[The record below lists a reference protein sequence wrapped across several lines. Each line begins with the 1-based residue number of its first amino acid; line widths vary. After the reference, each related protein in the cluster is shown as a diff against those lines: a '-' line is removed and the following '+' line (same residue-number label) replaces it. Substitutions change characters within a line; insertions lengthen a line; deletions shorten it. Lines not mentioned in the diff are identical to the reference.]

1 MAKLLNGING
11 PISGK
16 VGAVVGYTWKGKA
29 VIRSLPKKR
38 TRPLSPLQLQQ
49 HAKFALINKF
59 LNPLL
64 SLLNLTFSTVAV
76 QMSGFSKAFSYN
88 VKNAISGTHQ
98 ALTINYS
105 MVLLGRG
112 DLPNAASPSAQS
124 LNNGELVFNWTD
136 NTATGQARAN
146 DKLYVAVYCEEVN
159 NWISRVTETTRN
171 DGTFTLKLDLF
182 KGKPVQTYIGFITAD
197 GKDVS
202 DSAYT
207 GPVNIL

>member
-1 MAKLLNGING
+1 MAILLSGING
-11 PISGK
+11 PFSGK
-16 VGAVVGYTWKGKA
+16 VGTVVGYTWKGKA

-49 HAKFALINKF
+49 HAKFSLMNKF

-64 SLLNLTFSTVAV
+64 SLLNVTYNPVAV
-76 QMSGFSKAFSYN
+76 QMTGFSKAFSYN
-88 VKNAISGTHQ
+88 VKNAFAASQTGL
-98 ALTINYS
+98 AINYP

-112 DLPNAASPSAQS
+112 DLPNASSPSAQS
-124 LNNGELVFNWTD
+124 LNSGELVFNWTD
-136 NTATGQARAN
+136 NTGTGQARAT
-146 DKLYVAVYCEEVN
+146 DKLYIAAYCEELN
-159 NWISRVTETTRN
+159 NWIASKTETTRSA
-171 DGTFTLKLDLF
+171 GTFTLKLGLF

>member
-49 HAKFALINKF
+49 HAKFALMNKF

-64 SLLNLTFSTVAV
+64 SLLNITFSPVAV
-76 QMSGFSKAFSYN
+76 QMSGFSKAFSFN
-88 VKNAISGTHQ
+88 VKNAITGTYP
-98 ALTINYS
+98 ALTINYP

-112 DLPNAASPSAQS
+112 DLPNAASPSALS
-124 LNNGELVFNWTD
+124 LHEGELILTWVD
-136 NTATGQARAN
+136 NSGTGQSRAT
-146 DKLYVAVYCEEVN
+146 DKLYMAAYCEEYN
-159 NWISRVTETTRN
+159 SWIANVIETTRSA
-171 DGTFTLKLDLF
+171 GTYSLKLDLF
-182 KGKPVQTYIGFITAD
+182 KGKPVQTYFGFITAD

-202 DSAYT
+202 DSVYT
-207 GPVNIL
+207 GEVQIL

>member
-38 TRPLSPLQLQQ
+38 TGPLSPLQLQQ
-49 HAKFALINKF
+49 HAKFALMNKF

-64 SLLNLTFSTVAV
+64 TLLNTTFSPVAV
-76 QMSGFSKAFSYN
+76 QMSGFSKAFSFN
-88 VKNAISGTHQ
+88 VKNAITGTHPT
-98 ALTINYS
+98 LHINYP

-112 DLPNAASPSAQS
+112 DLPNAASPAAMSV
-124 LNNGELVFNWTD
+124 NEGELVLNWSD
-136 NTATGQARAN
+136 NTGTGQARAS
-146 DKLYVAVYCEEVN
+146 DKLYVAVFCEEYN
-159 NWISRVTETTRN
+159 NWIARVTETIRSA
-171 DGTFTLKLDLF
+171 GTFTLNLDLF
-182 KGKPVQTYIGFITAD
+182 KGKPAQTYFGFITAD

-202 DSAYT
+202 DSVYT
-207 GPVNIL
+207 GEVHIL